1 MANATKT
8 ILIIEDSEDWR
19 QLVTMVIKRWGYE
32 VIEAATGLDGIY
44 QASAAHP
51 DLILMDLGLPGMSG
65 DEAIAHLKTHPS
77 TRDIP
82 VIVQTAYS
90 IGVMTNRAIE
100 AGAKEILHKPIELV
114 ELQLIL
120 RRYLSAEN
128 ETQEPIAAI
137 G

>member
-1 MANATKT
+1 MAATKK

-44 QASAAHP
+44 QACASHP

-65 DEAIAHLKTHPS
+65 DEAIAHLKAHPS

-100 AGAKEILHKPIELV
+100 AGAKEILHKPIDLV
-114 ELQLIL
+114 DLQLIL
-120 RRYLSAEN
+120 HRCLSADN